1 MNNGLFFNSLSSS
14 LPHISRVQRC
24 VQAHKT
30 EGPSGTFA
38 TAPRLH
44 HVGAKAEE
52 KPLCRI
58 FNGLRRG
65 GKTHLGKPVAVEADR
80 TGHHVTARGP
90 DTLSQDRK
98 GSSTKVNKSTQK
110 WRHVCCHGEKVAFK
124 RNIITFTRTS
134 TRMRKLPGHNRLKFV
149 HYCTT

>member
-1 MNNGLFFNSLSSS
+1 MNNGLFLTLYPPVCLIF
-14 LPHISRVQRC
+14 PGCKDAYKHATQRD
-24 VQAHKT
+24 
-30 EGPSGTFA
+30 PSGTFA

-44 HVGAKAEE
+44 HVAEKAEG
-52 KPLCRI
+52 KPLRRI

-80 TGHHVTARGP
+80 TGHHVTARGT

-98 GSSTKVNKSTQK
+98 GSSTKVNKRTQK
-110 WRHVCCHGEKVAFK
+110 WRHVCCQGEKVAFK
-124 RNIITFTRTS
+124 HNIITFTRTT